1 MTVLTVGKVFHM
13 YYEAWG
19 VRGNGYDWSDF
30 TSLQIG
36 HATSPDGIHWTKDP
50 ANPILPKGTGNDV
63 VQDPNSKEAKR
74 QRAKSKGSSAVCLPA
89 SVTHY

>member
-1 MTVLTVGKVFHM
+1 MPSSC
-13 YYEAWG
+13 
-19 VRGNGYDWSDF
+19 DWSDF

-50 ANPILPKGTGNDV
+50 ANPILPKGAGNDV

-74 QRAKSKGSSAVCLPA
+74 QRAKSKGSSAVGLPGRPSA
-89 SVTHY
+89 GRLTTDKANS